1 MRAIIQRVS
10 HAQVD
15 VEQQTIGRIGSG
27 MLILVGFES
36 ADTDEDLT
44 WLSGKIARLRLFD
57 DGHGAMNLSLADIG
71 GQVLVVSQFTLHAR
85 TKKGNRP
92 SFVAA
97 APSAQALDLYNRFVK
112 TLSAELGQ
120 PVQTGQFGAN
130 MQVSLLNDGPVT
142 IFIDTQNR
150 E

>member
-15 VEQQTIGRIGSG
+15 VEQHTIGRIGSG
-27 MLILVGFES
+27 MLILVGFEP

>member
-27 MLILVGFES
+27 MLILVGFEP

-71 GQVLVVSQFTLHAR
+71 GQGLVGSQFTLHAR

-97 APSAQALDLYNRFVK
+97 APPVQALDLYNRFVK

>member
-15 VEQQTIGRIGSG
+15 VAQQTIGKIGLG
-27 MLILVGFES
+27 MLILVGFEP

-44 WLSGKIARLRLFD
+44 WLSGKIARLRIFD
-57 DGHGAMNLSLADIG
+57 DGHGTMNLSVADVG
-71 GQVLVVSQFTLHAR
+71 GNALVVSQFTLHAH

-97 APSAQALDLYNRFVK
+97 APPAQALDLYNRFVQ
-112 TLSAELGQ
+112 TLSTELGH

-142 IFIDTQNR
+142 IFIDTKNR

>member
-1 MRAIIQRVS
+1 MRAIIQRVR

-15 VEQQTIGRIGSG
+15 VEQHTIGRIGSG
-27 MLILVGFES
+27 MLILVGFEP

-97 APSAQALDLYNRFVK
+97 APPAQALDLYNRFVK

-120 PVQTGQFGAN
+120 PVQTGQFGVN